1 VRRKPERGSR
11 PAGRLPGWASC
22 LRSEHE
28 TARSREPAG
37 QAVRRLSGWLGQA
50 HSGKAEIA
58 LVVALFLV
66 YEGGRGLV
74 AGSFDVASRHAHD
87 IAQLEQQLNVFWEA
101 GVQRA
106 SMAVPGLPNLL
117 GLAYVSLHL
126 GATVLFLFWL
136 YRRHRSLF
144 PLVRT
149 ALITATGLGLA
160 IHIAFP
166 TAPPRLAGLG
176 LEDTVT
182 HETHINLSSDLL
194 GSLYNPIAAVPS
206 MHFGYALVVG
216 SLVALL
222 ARKPLLR
229 ALGVLY
235 APLILLVIVATGNH
249 FIMDAVA
256 GAAVVFAAWL
266 ASHAI
271 VCRPLPAR

>member
-1 VRRKPERGSR
+1 M
-11 PAGRLPGWASC
+11 
-22 LRSEHE
+22 
-28 TARSREPAG
+28 
-37 QAVRRLSGWLGQA
+37 RLSGWLGRA
-50 HSGKAEIA
+50 HSGKVEIA
-58 LVVALFLV
+58 LIVVLYLV

-74 AGSFDVASRHAHD
+74 AGSFDAASRHARD
-87 IAQLEQQLNVFWEA
+87 IAQLEQQLNFFWEA

-106 SMAVPGLPNLL
+106 ILAVPGLVNLL
-117 GLAYVSLHL
+117 SLAYVSLHL

-136 YRRHRSLF
+136 HRRHRSLF

-149 ALITATGLGLA
+149 TLITATGLGLA
-160 IHIAFP
+160 IQIAFP

-182 HETHINLSSDLL
+182 DRTHINLTSDLL

-222 ARKPLLR
+222 ARQPLLR

-235 APLILLVIVATGNH
+235 PPVILLVIVATGNH
-249 FIMDAVA
+249 FILDALA

-266 ASHAI
+266 ASRAI